1 MWFCFI
7 RNVIN
12 KIYMFWKRKKRL
24 IPNTEPLVASQSAFF
39 VFSKQSSSYTHPPPK
54 NEQWVCPLEA
64 LLLETWKRCYN
75 YFKLICALSLKKL
88 CTMGLINLH
97 HKIIIFFILKW
108 REYCSFK
115 VTMIYTFILK
125 KKKWE

>member
-1 MWFCFI
+1 
-7 RNVIN
+7 
-12 KIYMFWKRKKRL
+12 
-24 IPNTEPLVASQSAFF
+24 VASQSAFF

-54 NEQWVCPLEA
+54 NKQWVCPLEA

-75 YFKLICALSLKKL
+75 NFKLICALSLKKN
-88 CTMGLINLH
+88 CVQWVLINLH

-108 REYCSFK
+108 RKYCSFK

-125 KKKWE
+125 KKMRITNFINLHHENCSSSLIYFEINRIIIL